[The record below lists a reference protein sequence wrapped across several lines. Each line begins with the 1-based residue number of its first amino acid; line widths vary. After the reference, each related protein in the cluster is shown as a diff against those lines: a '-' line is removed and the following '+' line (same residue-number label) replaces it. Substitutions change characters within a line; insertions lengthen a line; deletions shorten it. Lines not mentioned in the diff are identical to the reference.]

1 MSRVFHSLMLF
12 IVIALVTPVVPS
24 FAASKHVYQDEA
36 AGFSIKK
43 PKDWVFMTG
52 QELVAH
58 ALKEAGNDQAVPSSP
73 EGLVVVVARHPEPH
87 PDLNATAQ
95 VVVQPLGQ
103 ATGIPPALLMKAIVE
118 AMQGEDPSLELVEA
132 VHDTK
137 VSGLPAAAMTIRYTV
152 HAADGGEYTIL
163 SRMWVVPR
171 GREVFIIDMNGHA
184 DGPEVSEREF
194 KKMLKSIRIDS

>member
-1 MSRVFHSLMLF
+1 MSRVLQNLMLLM
-12 IVIALVTPVVPS
+12 ALSLVAPVVPS
-24 FAASKHVYQDEA
+24 FAASQHVYKDDA

-43 PKDWVFMTG
+43 PRDWVFMTG

-58 ALKEAGNDQAVPSSP
+58 ALEEVGSDAAAQSSP

-103 ATGIPPALLMKAIVE
+103 AAGIPPTLLMRAIVE
-118 AMQGEDPSLELVEA
+118 AMQGENPDLELVEA
-132 VHDTK
+132 VHETR
-137 VSGLPAAAMTIRYTV
+137 VSGLPAAAMTIRYQVQSTS
-152 HAADGGEYTIL
+152 GEAYTIL

-171 GREVFIIDMNGHA
+171 GGDVFIIDMNGHA